1 MTITGSI
8 GVIWARLNFK
18 NLLDKIGIN
27 YDTITKGEN
36 ADFASPKHLLTDNE
50 KEKIHNVI
58 MSEYNNFKTK
68 VINGRDSLN
77 NIDELDNIANGRVWS
92 GSDAKNNNLV
102 DKEGGLDDAINRAK
116 ELSNIKNDSEINIV
130 EFPKSKSFSFFNIF
144 KNKKETSLIELKD
157 IFPEDLANKLQ
168 ILDLVPIIMDNNI
181 QLLIPYRINLN

>member
-1 MTITGSI
+1 
-8 GVIWARLNFK
+8 
-18 NLLDKIGIN
+18 
-27 YDTITKGEN
+27 
-36 ADFASPKHLLTDNE
+36 
-50 KEKIHNVI
+50 

-130 EFPKSKSFSFFNIF
+130 EFPKSKSFSFFKLF
-144 KNKKETSLIELKD
+144 KDKNVTSLIKLKD

-181 QLLIPYRINLN
+181 QLLMPYRINLN